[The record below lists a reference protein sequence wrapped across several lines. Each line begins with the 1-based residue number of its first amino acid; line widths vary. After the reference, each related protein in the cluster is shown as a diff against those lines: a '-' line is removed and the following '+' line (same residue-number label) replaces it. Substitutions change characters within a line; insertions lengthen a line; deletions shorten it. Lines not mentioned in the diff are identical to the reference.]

1 MIYYYQ
7 IAQEKDVFFV
17 KVSDVQRL
25 VTISASSGLGLGQDG
40 RNKLLRQIGIEPG
53 AFYQELEMSSELV
66 DTHQDSSE
74 VGPTV
79 HLHSHDFHELI
90 FCKSVSGVDYLVG
103 ADRYRLQRGDLIM
116 IPAGISH
123 RPLMTGQMSEPYVR
137 YVIWL
142 NKTYVDGM
150 QRYLPISEIPVSSA
164 TYMLRTAGNDREVL
178 ERLFRQ
184 GVEESERKR
193 PGWELA
199 VIANT
204 TQMMLYIYRMLQARN
219 AEPLRVEKPELLER
233 VLAYMEENMTR
244 KLSLEEVA
252 KHFFVSESTI
262 SQTFRQKMG
271 VSFHRCLNQR
281 RLIAAKMLIS
291 EGIPLEG
298 IGEQVGFT
306 DYSTFYRAFK
316 QEFGISPRQYRKLL
330 EP

>member
-1 MIYYYQ
+1 MI
-7 IAQEKDVFFV
+7 FV
-17 KVSDVQRL
+17 KLSDVQRM
-25 VTISASSGLGLGQDG
+25 VSFSAFKGTEQGADE
-40 RNKLLRQIGIEPG
+40 RNEILRQLGIEPG
-53 AFYQELEMSSELV
+53 SLYQELEMSSELV
-66 DTHQDSSE
+66 DTHQDSSQ
-74 VGPTV
+74 VGAAV

-103 ADRYRLQRGDLIM
+103 ADRYRLQRGDLIV
-116 IPAGISH
+116 IPAGVSH
-123 RPLMTGQMSEPYVR
+123 RPLMSGQVSEPYIR

-142 NKTYVDGM
+142 NRTFTDGLN
-150 QRYLPISEIPVSSA
+150 RYFPNRQVPSQSG
-164 TYMLRTAGNDREVL
+164 TYMIRTAGSDREFL
-178 ERLFRQ
+178 ERMFRQ

-193 PGWELA
+193 TGWELA

-204 TQMMLYIYRMLQARN
+204 AQILLQIYRMLENRN
-219 AEPLRVEKPELLER
+219 AQPLHVEEPELLER

-244 KLSLEEVA
+244 KLPLEEVA

-262 SQTFRQKMG
+262 SQIFRQKLG

-281 RLIAAKMLIS
+281 RLIAAKMLIGQ
-291 EGIPLEG
+291 GIPLES

-330 EP
+330 EI

>member
-1 MIYYYQ
+1 
-7 IAQEKDVFFV
+7 
-17 KVSDVQRL
+17 
-25 VTISASSGLGLGQDG
+25 
-40 RNKLLRQIGIEPG
+40 
-53 AFYQELEMSSELV
+53 
-66 DTHQDSSE
+66 
-74 VGPTV
+74 
-79 HLHSHDFHELI
+79 
-90 FCKSVSGVDYLVG
+90 
-103 ADRYRLQRGDLIM
+103 
-116 IPAGISH
+116 
-123 RPLMTGQMSEPYVR
+123 
-137 YVIWL
+137 
-142 NKTYVDGM
+142 
-150 QRYLPISEIPVSSA
+150 
-164 TYMLRTAGNDREVL
+164 
-178 ERLFRQ
+178 
-184 GVEESERKR
+184 
-193 PGWELA
+193 
-199 VIANT
+199 
-204 TQMMLYIYRMLQARN
+204 MLQARN

>member
-1 MIYYYQ
+1 MI
-7 IAQEKDVFFV
+7 I
-17 KVSDVQRL
+17 
-25 VTISASSGLGLGQDG
+25 
-40 RNKLLRQIGIEPG
+40 
-53 AFYQELEMSSELV
+53 
-66 DTHQDSSE
+66 
-74 VGPTV
+74 
-79 HLHSHDFHELI
+79 
-90 FCKSVSGVDYLVG
+90 
-103 ADRYRLQRGDLIM
+103 
-116 IPAGISH
+116 
-123 RPLMTGQMSEPYVR
+123 
-137 YVIWL
+137 
-142 NKTYVDGM
+142 
-150 QRYLPISEIPVSSA
+150 
-164 TYMLRTAGNDREVL
+164 RTAREVL

-204 TQMMLYIYRMLQARN
+204 TQVMLYIYRMLQTRN